1 MTLNKSWDYRIYAWC
16 SKWRL
21 CSIGILGFKDY
32 LLAFNMLRLWDVY
45 RERQG
50 RGHSNAFLGLLNLG
64 ILCCIGFALSW
75 VSHNILITGL
85 WNPLVRVTGQ
95 IPESGYLVI
104 SGFCDCLCQ
113 FCMFILL
120 LDFWIIKYHD
130 SIISE
135 SLNLWISESL
145 NLWIS
150 ESLNCHS

>member
-1 MTLNKSWDYRIYAWC
+1 
-16 SKWRL
+16 
-21 CSIGILGFKDY
+21 
-32 LLAFNMLRLWDVY
+32 MLRPWNIY

-95 IPESGYLVI
+95 IIESGYLRIPWFFVLVLYVHFI
-104 SGFCDCLCQ
+104 IGFLDYKIPW
-113 FCMFILL
+113 FCNL
-120 LDFWIIKYHD
+120 W
-130 SIISE
+130 ISE

-145 NLWIS
+145 NLWIATPKNYMIIWFGDADLAGWRDFGS
-150 ESLNCHS
+150 MEFKDLRI